1 MGEKK
6 EMAPLDSVHSP
17 CRWLRHF
24 LQPLYLFP
32 PMDFGCIMGH
42 WFVKKDGALQA
53 SQVVPVVKNLP
64 VNAGDTDSIPGLGR
78 SPGEG
83 SGNPLQYSCLESS
96 MDRGLL
102 SIESQRVR
110 HNWTHTHARTYGV
123 SSLSLCLPYSLDDV
137 SCLSS
142 LWRPAGPEQE
152 SSQAGV
158 KAPSELISHS
168 RGSSTDLITAPDGLC
183 SLWLIRQWLSFS
195 PGISARG
202 WYFMWLQE
210 IQLHQSSLTKGS
222 ILIQGVYSWYFWADV
237 TIQRTWFFSSTHS
250 GIFCPQSAKMAAS
263 ASASCRNCRQK
274 EHRHK
279 KEDRMAF
286 LLQQQSQPTGLLLP
300 PLGHMLTPAMRNTV
314 HLSISR
320 GYIAV
325 TRKIV
330 VLLVMRRGQML
341 VSWWLEATAIWAG
354 VNLPYTSR
362 PRETSFSTVWWIILT
377 IPNQTFLQS

>member
-1 MGEKK
+1 ME
-6 EMAPLDSVHSP
+6 
-17 CRWLRHF
+17 
-24 LQPLYLFP
+24 
-32 PMDFGCIMGH
+32 
-42 WFVKKDGALQA
+42 KDGALQA
-53 SQVVPVVKNLP
+53 PQVVPVVKNLP

-222 ILIQGVYSWYFWADV
+222 ILIQGVYSWYSRADV
-237 TIQRTWFFSSTHS
+237 AIQRTWYFSSTHS

-263 ASASCRNCRQK
+263 ASASCQNCR
-274 EHRHK
+274 
-279 KEDRMAF
+279 
-286 LLQQQSQPTGLLLP
+286 
-300 PLGHMLTPAMRNTV
+300 
-314 HLSISR
+314 
-320 GYIAV
+320 
-325 TRKIV
+325 
-330 VLLVMRRGQML
+330 
-341 VSWWLEATAIWAG
+341 
-354 VNLPYTSR
+354 
-362 PRETSFSTVWWIILT
+362 
-377 IPNQTFLQS
+377 